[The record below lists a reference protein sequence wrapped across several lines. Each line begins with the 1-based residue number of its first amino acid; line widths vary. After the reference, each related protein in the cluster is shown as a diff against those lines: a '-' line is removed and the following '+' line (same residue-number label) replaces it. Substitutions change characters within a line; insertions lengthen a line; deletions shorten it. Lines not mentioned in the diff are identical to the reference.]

1 MGRSF
6 RLSKQVLQS
15 TKRKLAASAFS
26 ALFIAAT
33 ASNSALASEAK
44 ATYQLDWTFT
54 ASTVASNLH
63 KPWGIAALNDDL
75 FLITERDGKVR
86 LWDNKNNKLSSADEM
101 FTDFVFESGQ
111 GGMLDVLAHPN
122 FAENNLVYLTYSAGH
137 RLKNATRLSTAE
149 VVIEKDGSG
158 NVTGFSLKN
167 KRDIFTAQPFKAAT
181 YHYAG
186 RLVFMPDGTLVFG
199 VGDGYT
205 HMDKAQTL
213 DNHFGKVVRI
223 NDDGSVPAD
232 NPYVEM
238 AKKDDT
244 IKPEIYSYGH
254 RNPQGMYYDSS
265 RNALF
270 SNEHGPKGG
279 DEINIIKPELNYGWP
294 KITYGIDYSGSEI
307 TPHNAL
313 PEMQQPLVNWTPS
326 IAPSSMLVY
335 EGDLFP
341 ALKGKLVNTSL
352 KFQEIRV
359 VELNDK
365 AKAAKKPVQQD
376 YAKGPWQPANQWTF
390 FKDKGE
396 RLRDIVETSSG
407 QLLMVT
413 DSGKLIRLDKA

>member
-1 MGRSF
+1 MGRLS
-6 RLSKQVLQS
+6 RLTKQFFQTSKSRVAI
-15 TKRKLAASAFS
+15 TAIGAS
-26 ALFIAAT
+26 FIAAT
-33 ASNSALASEAK
+33 TSVSTFASEAN
-44 ATYQLDWTFT
+44 ASYQLDWTFST
-54 ASTVASNLH
+54 STVASDLH
-63 KPWGIAALNDDL
+63 KPWGIAALDDDL

-86 LWDNKNNKLSSADEM
+86 LWDNKNNTMSPADET

-149 VVIEKDGSG
+149 VVLQKDDNGM
-158 NVTGFSLKN
+158 VTSFSLKN

-181 YHYAG
+181 YHFAG

-213 DNHFGKVVRI
+213 DNHFGKVIRI

-254 RNPQGMYYDSS
+254 RNPQGMYYDAS
-265 RNALF
+265 RSVLF

-307 TPHNAL
+307 TPHSAL

-359 VELNDK
+359 VELKDK

-390 FKDKGE
+390 FKDQGE
-396 RLRDIVETSSG
+396 RLRDIVETASG
-407 QLLMVT
+407 QLLIVT